1 MGNIEFSKLGRAIL
15 ENKVLANYISRR
27 LANVTPEE
35 NAAGM
40 IEIKL
45 VGGKKFILRF
55 GPPSRLS

>member
-1 MGNIEFSKLGRAIL
+1 MNH
-15 ENKVLANYISRR
+15 ISRR
-27 LANVTPEE
+27 LNNVTPEK

-55 GPPSRLS
+55 GPPSQTP